1 MCMLWVAE
9 WAHTVY
15 VCVGVMFV
23 AEYGAEPLNWS
34 YIVSI
39 MLGNTNLI
47 QQTRESYLKISG
59 EGKAY

>member
-47 QQTRESYLKISG
+47 Q
-59 EGKAY
+59 